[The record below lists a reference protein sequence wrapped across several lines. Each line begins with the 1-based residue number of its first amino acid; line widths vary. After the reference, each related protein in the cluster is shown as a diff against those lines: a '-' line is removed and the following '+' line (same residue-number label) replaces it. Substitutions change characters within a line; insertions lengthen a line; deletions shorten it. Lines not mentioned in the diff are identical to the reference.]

1 MYEMKDEFK
10 TNIQFIDEQH
20 EKLFEI
26 ADNAYMLLTDNF
38 TLDKYDKI
46 MDIIDELKDYTKFH
60 FDAEEKY
67 MESINY
73 KKLFSQKVSHEAF
86 IKKLNEF
93 NLKDI
98 DENQDATIRELLKFL
113 NDWLI
118 EHILHSDKLIAEA

>member
-86 IKKLNEF
+86 IKKLNKF

>member
-86 IKKLNEF
+86 IKKLNKF

-118 EHILHSDKLIAEA
+118 EHILHNDKLIAEA

>member
-118 EHILHSDKLIAEA
+118 EHILHNDKLIAEA